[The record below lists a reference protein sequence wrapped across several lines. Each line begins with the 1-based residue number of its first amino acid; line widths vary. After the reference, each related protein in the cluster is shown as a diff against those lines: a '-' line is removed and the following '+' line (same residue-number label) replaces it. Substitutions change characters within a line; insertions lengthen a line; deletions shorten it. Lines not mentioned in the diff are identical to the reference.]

1 MSGSN
6 QASGPRGER
15 EEILSTGGNEDF
27 AALADARER
36 AERLASLSQAKLG
49 RLIAVSEA
57 GSGGYLAAFA
67 PQRCGVSDLLAPG
80 LFEYQAATATADE
93 VTVTTTL
100 EVTFALER

>member
-1 MSGSN
+1 MG
-6 QASGPRGER
+6 
-15 EEILSTGGNEDF
+15 

-36 AERLASLSQAKLG
+36 AERLSSLSQAKLG